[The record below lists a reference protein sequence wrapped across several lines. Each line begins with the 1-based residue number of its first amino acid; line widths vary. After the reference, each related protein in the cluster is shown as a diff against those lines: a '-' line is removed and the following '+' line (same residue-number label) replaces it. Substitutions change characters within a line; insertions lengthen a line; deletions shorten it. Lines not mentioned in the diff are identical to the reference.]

1 MLSLVLDF
9 FSTYLIEAMAV
20 MLVCGLIF
28 RWTAYRKSLKE
39 DNYFSTFVS
48 EIEKALSEKEK
59 DSSENVQVYVEDLL
73 MSIKDKLPTR
83 SVRGSK
89 KKPSTSSYNARN
101 VVSLR
106 DFVTGEKG
114 LFHSI
119 IAESGALKS
128 KHPPNYN
135 ELTER
140 ILEKDENWT
149 KILGFIPI
157 APVSRLNDTLPGIFV
172 VFGIFGTFIGISMAL
187 PEIANIDFNNLE
199 KSGEVLTRFVLSV
212 TFAMKTSIAGIL
224 FSLVMTMLNTLAP
237 VRGLRNKTFK
247 KMSNCFENIWISL
260 HGKKKVEEELIESIP
275 LLLEEVRELKE
286 YVKQSKKAS

>member
-1 MLSLVLDF
+1 MMG
-9 FSTYLIEAMAV
+9 A
-20 MLVCGLIF
+20 MLVFGLLF
-28 RWTAYRKSLKE
+28 RWTTYRKSLKE

-48 EIEKALSEKEK
+48 EVEKALSENDHTEH
-59 DSSENVQVYVEDLL
+59 ENIPAYIEELL

-83 SVRGSK
+83 SVRGSTK
-89 KKPSTSSYNARN
+89 KTVKNQYNARN

-119 IAESGALKS
+119 VAESGALKS

-149 KILGFIPI
+149 KLFGFIPI
-157 APVSRLNDTLPGIFV
+157 APISRLNDVLPGIFV

-187 PEIANIDFNNLE
+187 PEIANIDFNNLD

-224 FSLVMTMLNTLAP
+224 FSLIMTMLNTLAP

-247 KMSNCFENIWISL
+247 KLSNCFENIWISL
-260 HGKKKVEEELIESIP
+260 HGKKKVEEELLESIP
-275 LLLEEVRELKE
+275 VLIEEVREIKSQLSQK
-286 YVKQSKKAS
+286 SKAS